1 MSNISYERDLALWS
15 RQQADLLR
23 SGNWADLDIEHLA
36 DEIEDVGKSERRE
49 IISRMAILIA
59 HLLKWH
65 YQPARRSAS
74 WQATIRHQRNSVD
87 IALSESPSLKTTAM
101 ADAKWQGVIWSD
113 AVDIAIR
120 ETGLS
125 DFPDSC
131 PWSYDQVLNPE
142 YWPD

>member
-1 MSNISYERDLALWS
+1 MGNISYERDVALWS
-15 RQQADLLR
+15 RQQAALLR
-23 SGNWADLDIEHLA
+23 SGNWSELDIEHLA

-59 HLLKWH
+59 HMLKWQ

-74 WQATIRHQRNSVD
+74 WQATIRHQRNSVEL
-87 IALSESPSLKTTAM
+87 ALGESPSLKSTAM

-125 DFPDSC
+125 DFPDVC
-131 PWSYDQVLNPE
+131 PWRYDQVLDRE
-142 YWPD
+142 FWPD

>member
-1 MSNISYERDLALWS
+1 MSNISYEGDLALWS
-15 RQQADLLR
+15 RQQAALLR
-23 SGNWADLDIEHLA
+23 AGNWAELDIEHLA

-59 HLLKWH
+59 HLLKWR

-74 WQATIRHQRNSVD
+74 WEATIRHQRNSVEL
-87 IALSESPSLKTTAM
+87 ALSESPSLKSTAM
-101 ADAKWQGVIWSD
+101 ADAKWQGVIWND

-125 DFPDSC
+125 DFPENC
-131 PWSYDQVLNPE
+131 PWSYDEVLDLGF
-142 YWPD
+142 WPG